1 MSTRQSVEDVNLS
14 TCQLVNLSTCNE
26 IPNITKCQMSWSDKF
41 FVILSGTFSIFCHFL
56 STFTIFFLHLFG
68 TFHNCWQF
76 LPPSSNFWQILPSFV
91 FSLEFF
97 FIFANF
103 DIVWLLLVSFGNFLQ
118 FFLQLLPGFD
128 SFEQFFAM
136 FWQPLTILGKF
147 GYFWQLL
154 ANLSFS
160 GQILI
165 FLPAFGCFHKLWATF
180 MNFLWLSP
188 PFGNICLC

>member
-41 FVILSGTFSIFCHFL
+41 FVILSGTFSIFCHF
-56 STFTIFFLHLFG
+56 FVNFYH
-68 TFHNCWQF
+68 F

-118 FFLQLLPGFD
+118 FFCNFCQALTALSNFSPCFGSLW
-128 SFEQFFAM
+128 QF
-136 FWQPLTILGKF
+136 LEN
-147 GYFWQLL
+147 L
-154 ANLSFS
+154 A
-160 GQILI
+160 I
-165 FLPAFGCFHKLWATF
+165 
-180 MNFLWLSP
+180 
-188 PFGNICLC
+188 FGNCWQI

>member
-14 TCQLVNLSTCNE
+14 TCQHVIKFQISRSVKCHEVINFLSSFQELLV
-26 IPNITKCQMSWSDKF
+26 F
-41 FVILSGTFSIFCHFL
+41 FAIFCQL
-56 STFTIFFLHLFG
+56 LPFFLHLFG

-147 GYFWQLL
+147 WKIWQLL
-154 ANLSFS
+154 PLMAPYHHVIKSSYHLVVFFISSYFRPVNLS
-160 GQILI
+160 
-165 FLPAFGCFHKLWATF
+165 A
-180 MNFLWLSP
+180 
-188 PFGNICLC
+188 CLFVSL

>member
-14 TCQLVNLSTCNE
+14 TCQHVIKFQISRSVKCHEVINFLSSFQELLV
-26 IPNITKCQMSWSDKF
+26 F
-41 FVILSGTFSIFCHFL
+41 FAIFCQL
-56 STFTIFFLHLFG
+56 LPFFLHLFG
-68 TFHNCWQF
+68 TFLYFCQFWHCLATFGILWQ
-76 LPPSSNFWQILPSFV
+76 L
-91 FSLEFF
+91 
-97 FIFANF
+97 FA
-103 DIVWLLLVSFGNFLQ
+103 I
-118 FFLQLLPGFD
+118 FLQLLPGFD

-165 FLPAFGCFHKLWATF
+165 FLPAFGCSHKLWATF

-188 PFGNICLC
+188 LFGNICQC

>member
-1 MSTRQSVEDVNLS
+1 MSTCQLVKVSKMS
-14 TCQLVNLSTCNE
+14 ICQLVNLSTCQHVMKFQ
-26 IPNITKCQMSWSDKF
+26 ISRSVKCHEVINFLSSFQELLVF
-41 FVILSGTFSIFCHFL
+41 FAIFCQL
-56 STFTIFFLHLFG
+56 LPFFLHLFG

-154 ANLSFS
+154 ANLCFS
-160 GQILI
+160 GQILVY
-165 FLPAFGCFHKLWATF
+165 FCQLL
-180 MNFLWLSP
+180 LLS
-188 PFGNICLC
+188 